1 MNYAATQLALISAC
15 VIGCGGEQ
23 TEAASA
29 EQALQA
35 GPASPARICEVVEA
49 NVALPDEARETSGL
63 ARSARDPDLFWTH
76 NDAGNEPVIFAIGAD
91 GRLVQRVG
99 IAGAELVDWEDMEA
113 APCGE
118 GACLYVG
125 DIGDNDGDRER
136 ITIYRVEEP
145 AATATE
151 AGPADALHATFPDGP
166 RDAEGLFADGSGGL
180 YVVSKGRRDEIALYR
195 YPPPQRPGETVT
207 LERVRALFPE
217 PEDERDRVTAATS
230 TPDGRWVGIR
240 TYRALYLYP
249 TVALVGDDDVEPT
262 VVDLSSL
269 SEAQGESLVLAD
281 DGSVWVSSEGGGDDS
296 PPRWSRLR
304 CQYPDP

>member
-1 MNYAATQLALISAC
+1 MNQTPVQLVLIYAC
-15 VIGCGGEQ
+15 VIGCGGDR
-23 TEAASA
+23 TEVAS
-29 EQALQA
+29 QMQKLQA
-35 GPASPARICEVVEA
+35 GPAPPARICEVVEA
-49 NVALPDEARETSGL
+49 NVALPDEVRETSGL

-76 NDAGNEPVIFAIGAD
+76 NDAGNEPEIFAIGAD
-91 GRLVQRVG
+91 GRLVQRVRVY
-99 IAGAELVDWEDMEA
+99 GADLVDWEDVES

-151 AGPADALHATFPDGP
+151 TGPADALHATFPDGP
-166 RDAEGLFADGSGGL
+166 RDAEGLFADGSGSL

-195 YPPPQRPGETVT
+195 YPFPQRPGETVT
-207 LERVRALFPE
+207 LERVRTLFPE

-230 TPDGRWVGIR
+230 TPDGRWLGIR

-249 TVALVGDDDVEPT
+249 APALVGDDVVEPT

-269 SEAQGESLVLAD
+269 SEAQGEALVLAD
-281 DGSVWVSSEGGGDDS
+281 DGTIWVSSEGEGNDG

-304 CQYPDP
+304 CEYPDP